1 MKLFIFTLLCL
12 SVVVL
17 SFLDFLAAKPTTV
30 FSYLVMYGD
39 FFKSFLNI
47 EKKYFI
53 QTLLMTLFIVTS
65 SWCLIPALL
74 KQLHVSKKLV
84 RNILMTFSGIFFIY
98 LSFFRIGIQDLF
110 IIFFQKTSFYEDNY
124 IFYSLKNDN
133 LPERKKNLILIF
145 AESLEQSYANPD
157 LFPNSLLPELTKQ
170 AGLSFSEF
178 LQTDGTDNTI
188 SALTA
193 ALCAIPVM
201 PVLPEFSRNHIKF
214 TFPSALCLTDVLN
227 KAGYDTY
234 FYFSETEHFSNK
246 VNLLKEHGIKNVI
259 GATTL
264 RRNEDDNGLTDF
276 SAVKDSKTFEVAK
289 EKILELSQKKSPF
302 FMGILTINTHEP
314 VGYLEK
320 NCQTAN
326 NTFNEFARIVFCTDR
341 QISDFI
347 DFIKKTPLFHD
358 TVIAVVGDHLAR
370 QNPLYETLEK
380 NRHRLIF
387 NRFINIPTPLSANR
401 SFSMLDLTPTL
412 LEAAG
417 FPLPEKGFG
426 LGRSLLSQEQTLI
439 EKYGIQHMKKEML
452 KNSAFY
458 KDLLKNKKTDQ

>member
-145 AESLEQSYANPD
+145 AESLEQSYANP
-157 LFPNSLLPELTKQ
+157 T
-170 AGLSFSEF
+170 
-178 LQTDGTDNTI
+178 
-188 SALTA
+188 
-193 ALCAIPVM
+193 
-201 PVLPEFSRNHIKF
+201 SR
-214 TFPSALCLTDVLN
+214 
-227 KAGYDTY
+227 
-234 FYFSETEHFSNK
+234 
-246 VNLLKEHGIKNVI
+246 
-259 GATTL
+259 
-264 RRNEDDNGLTDF
+264 
-276 SAVKDSKTFEVAK
+276 AV
-289 EKILELSQKKSPF
+289 F
-302 FMGILTINTHEP
+302 FR
-314 VGYLEK
+314 V
-320 NCQTAN
+320 
-326 NTFNEFARIVFCTDR
+326 
-341 QISDFI
+341 
-347 DFIKKTPLFHD
+347 
-358 TVIAVVGDHLAR
+358 
-370 QNPLYETLEK
+370 
-380 NRHRLIF
+380 
-387 NRFINIPTPLSANR
+387 SANR
-401 SFSMLDLTPTL
+401 RHRQHDISIDRRPLRHSRHARLAGIFQKSYQIHLPFRPLFNRRFKQSRIRHLFLFQRNRTL
-412 LEAAG
+412 
-417 FPLPEKGFG
+417 FK
-426 LGRSLLSQEQTLI
+426 
-439 EKYGIQHMKKEML
+439 
-452 KNSAFY
+452 
-458 KDLLKNKKTDQ
+458 